1 MPPIEDPSVADL
13 ARTYISQGRQ
23 MVTRVPPLPKLEMRQ
38 VTVNSVSTGATTCSI
53 NLANGEVP
61 DATYAPHYTPSA
73 GDTAW
78 AMVCGKTVLVF
89 AKNVTPGPPLTLP

>member
-23 MVTRVPPLPKLEMRQ
+23 MVTRVPQQPKVTMRQ
-38 VTVNSVSTGATTCSI
+38 VTVNSVSVLSNTCSI
-53 NLANGEVP
+53 NLANGQVP
-61 DATYAPHYTPSA
+61 DATFAPHYTPAA

-78 AMVCGKTVLVF
+78 ALVSGNTVLVM
-89 AKNVTPGPPLTLP
+89 AKHQTPGPPITL